1 LKNERLVNP
10 PCYNAGEVVPAL
22 REKSFFFGVT
32 VVFLAFVTIPY
43 LIAHSAAGPA
53 SVFGGFLFNPLDG
66 NSYLAKMHIVQQGGW
81 LFYLPYT
88 AEKGSGAVLFGF
100 YILLGHL
107 ARWLGLSLIFTFH
120 VARLIASV
128 ILLLSLSRFF
138 GYYLSDSRSVRF
150 ALIMAAFGAGMGWFM
165 LPFGVFTSDFLVA
178 EAYPFLSCFANPH
191 FPLSL
196 ALLLYLFTPEGI
208 TLENRSRRAL
218 GILLGFL
225 ASAALALIS
234 PFSVVIA
241 LVVWTGTAL
250 WQGIQKFGQGW
261 RDWIL
266 QPIQQV
272 LLIALGGVP
281 ILVYQVFAIRMD
293 PQLSGWNSQN
303 ITPAPPL
310 WDVFVA
316 LSPLILI
323 IPFGLRLLIKNNT
336 STPLLVV
343 WLISGILL
351 LYLPW
356 GLQRRFLVGIFV
368 PVVALASLTLN
379 RMVTESRRFWLRGIT
394 LLVLAVPTNVLI
406 VQAGFHGIRVRD
418 DQLFL
423 TRDEA
428 DALAWIET
436 STPEDSLILSS
447 PDIGL
452 FIPAHTGRR
461 VIYGHPFETV
471 HAVDQKLRVE
481 QFFQGDTLPTL
492 VQKVDYIFYGPRE
505 RALGGN
511 PVLDGLVVT
520 YRNNAVTI
528 FRTH

>member
-1 LKNERLVNP
+1 
-10 PCYNAGEVVPAL
+10 
-22 REKSFFFGVT
+22 
-32 VVFLAFVTIPY
+32 
-43 LIAHSAAGPA
+43 
-53 SVFGGFLFNPLDG
+53 
-66 NSYLAKMHIVQQGGW
+66 
-81 LFYLPYT
+81 
-88 AEKGSGAVLFGF
+88 
-100 YILLGHL
+100 
-107 ARWLGLSLIFTFH
+107 
-120 VARLIASV
+120 
-128 ILLLSLSRFF
+128 
-138 GYYLSDSRSVRF
+138 
-150 ALIMAAFGAGMGWFM
+150 
-165 LPFGVFTSDFLVA
+165 
-178 EAYPFLSCFANPH
+178 
-191 FPLSL
+191 
-196 ALLLYLFTPEGI
+196 
-208 TLENRSRRAL
+208 
-218 GILLGFL
+218 LGFL